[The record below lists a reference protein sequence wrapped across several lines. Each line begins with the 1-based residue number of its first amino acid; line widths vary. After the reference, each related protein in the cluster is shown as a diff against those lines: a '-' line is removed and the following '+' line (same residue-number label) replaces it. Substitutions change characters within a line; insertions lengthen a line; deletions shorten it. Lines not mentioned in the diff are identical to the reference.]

1 MASEE
6 QNQLSR
12 FVWKRNIKYDLS
24 LLSEV
29 NSRNP
34 FAFNNQKPVWC
45 DVAKA
50 LQEGDL
56 TMKVTDRSCRE
67 RVAELL
73 KNHRKN
79 ELTSIRT

>member
-1 MASEE
+1 MDE
-6 QNQLSR
+6 QSQSSR
-12 FVWKRNIKYDLS
+12 FVWKRNVKYDLF

-34 FAFNNQKPVWC
+34 FAFNNQKPVWI
-45 DVAKA
+45 DVAEA
-50 LQEGDL
+50 LQKCEL
-56 TMKVTDRSCRE
+56 KMKVTDRSCRE

-73 KNHRKN
+73 KNFRKN